1 MVVVQLE
8 IIPASLDVGMPP
20 DALKDCVDGI
30 VLPSSLDSLKRELLE

>member
-8 IIPASLDVGMPP
+8 LIPASLDVGVPP

-30 VLPSSLDSLKRELLE
+30 VLPSRLDGLERELLE